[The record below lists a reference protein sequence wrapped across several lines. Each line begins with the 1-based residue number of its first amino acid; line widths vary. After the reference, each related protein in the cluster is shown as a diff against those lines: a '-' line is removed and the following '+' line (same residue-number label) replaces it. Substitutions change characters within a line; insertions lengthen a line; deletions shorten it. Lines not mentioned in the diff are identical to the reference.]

1 MNDDKLIKLIKKNPS
16 KGLSTAIEQYGPLVK
31 TIVTR
36 IIGYENQ
43 QDVEECISDVFVELW
58 KSNNNFN
65 NEKGTIKNYII
76 SIARFKAINIL
87 NRKIIKYEII
97 PLEEDDLEFDLDITN
112 EVSRTINKN
121 IIKETLDKLPQPDKD
136 IFIRRYYLFESVKEI
151 AISLNLTPK
160 TVENKLYREKIKLKD
175 ALIKNGIIL

>member
-1 MNDDKLIKLIKKNPS
+1 MNDDKLIKLIKKYPS
-16 KGLSTAIEQYGPLVK
+16 KGLSAAIEQYGPLVK

-87 NRKIIKYEII
+87 NRKIIKYETI
-97 PLEEDDLEFDLDITN
+97 PLEEDDLELDLDLTN

-160 TVENKLYREKIKLKD
+160 TVETKLYREKIKLKD